1 MQDRQELERLYRLH
15 FRTVWNICLTFLKNP
30 SDTEDAVQE
39 TFLRLLRDGAIFES
53 DEHGKAWLIHTAKNV
68 CRDELRRRRRQELS
82 LEEGRNG
89 VSDGP
94 YVDETLEA
102 VRALPERYRA
112 AIYLYYYEDLP
123 VELISRLLGRKEST
137 VRSDLRRGRAKLK
150 QALERS
156 NV

>member
-1 MQDRQELERLYRLH
+1 MLDKQELERLYEFH

-30 SDTEDAVQE
+30 ADTEDAVQE
-39 TFLRLLRDGAIFES
+39 SFLRLLRDAPPFQSE
-53 DEHGKAWLIHTAKNV
+53 EHAKAWLIHTAKNV
-68 CRDELRRRRRQELS
+68 CRDELRRHRRQELP

-112 AIYLYYYEDLP
+112 AIYLFYYEDLP
-123 VELISRLLGRKEST
+123 VEQISRLLGRKEST
-137 VRSDLRRGRAKLK
+137 VRSDLRRGRAQLK
-150 QALERS
+150 QVLERS